1 MMLGKFD
8 FYDKINEIMAIN
20 FINKIFKNNNTK
32 TLDKMWFIVEGIN
45 SFEKELSS
53 LPDEKLSEKT
63 KYFKDR
69 IKNDE
74 GLDNILPEAFAVV
87 KRFQKNS

>member
-1 MMLGKFD
+1 
-8 FYDKINEIMAIN
+8 MAIN

-53 LPDEKLSEKT
+53 LPDE
-63 KYFKDR
+63 
-69 IKNDE
+69 N
-74 GLDNILPEAFAVV
+74 
-87 KRFQKNS
+87 